1 MQAESNDYY
10 TSLERDAMSWIAR
23 CRTGSWLL
31 LAALVCSTRVAAWGT
46 QGHQVVAA
54 MAWELL
60 QPAARAEVT
69 RLLALE
75 PGETLESLSTW
86 ADEHR
91 NPATGPWHYLNFPRG
106 DCHYTPERD
115 CPDGNCVVAAIERE
129 RAVWAS
135 NANDRTRLKALKYL
149 IHLVADIHQ
158 PLHAGYRDDRGGN
171 QFQLRAFMRG
181 SNLHAVWDSGLL
193 RQLDLDNPALVALL
207 EKTPASGVTLHA
219 SMADVAGES
228 CRLVASPGFYP
239 PDGVDQAYA
248 KRFSPLM
255 LARLSLAARRLAW
268 MLDNTPRPSRNFW

>member
-1 MQAESNDYY
+1 
-10 TSLERDAMSWIAR
+10 MSWIAR

-31 LAALVCSTRVAAWGT
+31 LAALAVSTQVAAWGT

-60 QPAARAEVT
+60 QPATRAEIT
-69 RLLALE
+69 RLLEQE

-91 NPATGPWHYLNFPRG
+91 NPATGPWHYVNFPRG
-106 DCHYTPERD
+106 SCHYLPERD
-115 CPDGNCVVAAIERE
+115 CPDGACVVAAIERE
-129 RAVWAS
+129 RAIWAS
-135 NANDRTRLKALKYL
+135 NANDKTRLKALKYL

-193 RQLDLDNPALVALL
+193 RQLDLDNQALVALL
-207 EKTPASGVTLHA
+207 EKAPANGVKLQA
-219 SMADVAGES
+219 SMADAAEES
-228 CRLVASPGFYP
+228 CRLVALPGFYP
-239 PDGVDQAYA
+239 PDRVDEAYA
-248 KRFSPLM
+248 KQFSPVM
-255 LARLSLAARRLAW
+255 LSRLATAARRLGW
-268 MLDNTPRPSRNFW
+268 MLDSTPRQPRFFW

>member
-1 MQAESNDYY
+1 
-10 TSLERDAMSWIAR
+10 MSWIAR
-23 CRTGSWLL
+23 CRKGSWLL
-31 LAALVCSTRVAAWGT
+31 LAALAVSTQVAAWGT

-60 QPAARAEVT
+60 QAPARAEIS

-91 NPATGPWHYLNFPRG
+91 NPATGPWHYVNFPRG
-106 DCHYTPERD
+106 SCHYTPERD
-115 CPDGNCVVAAIERE
+115 CPDGDCVVAAIERE
-129 RAVWAS
+129 RAIWAS
-135 NANDRTRLKALKYL
+135 NANDKTRLKALKYL
-149 IHLVADIHQ
+149 VHLVADIHQ

-193 RQLDLDNPALVALL
+193 RQLDLDNQALVALL
-207 EKTPASGVTLHA
+207 QKVPVSPAKLHVA
-219 SMADVAGES
+219 MAEVAEES

-239 PDGVDQAYA
+239 QDLVDQAYA
-248 KRFSPLM
+248 KQYSPVM
-255 LARLSLAARRLAW
+255 LARLATAARRLAW
-268 MLDNTPRPSRNFW
+268 MLDSTPRQPRFFW

>member
-1 MQAESNDYY
+1 
-10 TSLERDAMSWIAR
+10 MSWIAR
-23 CRTGSWLL
+23 CRKGSWVL
-31 LAALVCSTRVAAWGT
+31 LATLVFSTHAAAWGS

-60 QPAARAEVT
+60 QPATRAEVQ

-91 NPATGPWHYLNFPRG
+91 NPATGPWHYVNFPRG
-106 DCHYTPERD
+106 NCQYDPERD

-129 RAVWAS
+129 RAIWAS
-135 NANDRTRLKALKYL
+135 NANDKTRLKALKYL
-149 IHLVADIHQ
+149 VHLVADIHQ

-193 RQLDLDNPALVALL
+193 RQLDLDNQALVALL
-207 EKTPASGVTLHA
+207 EKTPASGVKLQA
-219 SMADVAGES
+219 SMADAAEES
-228 CRLVASPGFYP
+228 CRLVALPGFYP
-239 PDGVDQAYA
+239 TGRIGAPYL
-248 KRFSPLM
+248 KEFSPAM
-255 LARLSLAARRLAW
+255 LERLAQAARRLAW
-268 MLDNTPRPSRNFW
+268 VLQLPPP

>member
-1 MQAESNDYY
+1 
-10 TSLERDAMSWIAR
+10 MSWIAR
-23 CRTGSWLL
+23 CRTGSWVL
-31 LAALVCSTRVAAWGT
+31 LAALVVSTQAWAWGS

-60 QPAARAEVT
+60 QPATRQEVN

-91 NPATGPWHYLNFPRG
+91 NPATGPWHYVNFPRG
-106 DCHYTPERD
+106 NCQYEAQRD
-115 CPDGNCVVAAIERE
+115 CPDGHCVVAAIERE

-135 NANDRTRLKALKYL
+135 NANDKARLKALKYL
-149 IHLVADIHQ
+149 IHFVGDIHQ

-193 RQLDLDNPALVALL
+193 HQLDLENQALVALL
-207 EKTPASGVTLHA
+207 EKMPMGSAKVQA
-219 SMADVAGES
+219 SMAEAAEES
-228 CRLVASPGFYP
+228 CRLVATPGFYP
-239 PDGVDQAYA
+239 PDQVDQVYV
-248 KRFSPLM
+248 KQFSPVM
-255 LARLSLAARRLAW
+255 LARLATAARRLAW
-268 MLDNTPRPSRNFW
+268 MLDTTPRQPRSFW

>member
-1 MQAESNDYY
+1 
-10 TSLERDAMSWIAR
+10 MSWIAR
-23 CRTGSWLL
+23 CRTGSWML
-31 LAALVCSTRVAAWGT
+31 LAAFLVSTQAAAWGT

-60 QPAARAEVT
+60 QPATRAEVN
-69 RLLALE
+69 RLLTLE

-91 NPATGPWHYLNFPRG
+91 NPATGPWHYVNFPRG
-106 DCHYTPERD
+106 NCHYDPERD

-129 RAVWAS
+129 RAIWAS
-135 NANDRTRLKALKYL
+135 TANDKARLKALKYL

-193 RQLDLDNPALVALL
+193 RQLDLDNAALVVLL
-207 EKTPASGVTLHA
+207 EKVPANGVKLQA
-219 SMADVAGES
+219 SMAEAAEES
-228 CRLVASPGFYP
+228 CRLVATSGFYP
-239 PDGVDQAYA
+239 PDQVDQTYA
-248 KRFSPLM
+248 KQMSPVM
-255 LARLSLAARRLAW
+255 QARLATAARRLAW
-268 MLDNTPRPSRNFW
+268 MLESTPRQPRSFW

>member
-1 MQAESNDYY
+1 
-10 TSLERDAMSWIAR
+10 MSWIAR

-31 LAALVCSTRVAAWGT
+31 LAALAVSTQVAAWGT
-46 QGHQVVAA
+46 QGHQAVAA

-60 QPAARAEVT
+60 QPATRAEVQ

-91 NPATGPWHYLNFPRG
+91 NPATGPWHYVNFPRG
-106 DCHYTPERD
+106 NCQYDPQRD

-129 RAVWAS
+129 RAIWAS
-135 NANDRTRLKALKYL
+135 NANDKTRLKALKYL

-171 QFQLRAFMRG
+171 QFQIRAFMRG

-193 RQLDLDNPALVALL
+193 RELDLDNEALVAVLH
-207 EKTPASGVTLHA
+207 KIPVPPAKLHVA
-219 SMADVAGES
+219 MAEAAQES
-228 CRLVASPGFYP
+228 CRLVARPGFYP
-239 PDGVDQAYA
+239 SGRIGASYL
-248 KRFSPLM
+248 KEFSPAM
-255 LARLSLAARRLAW
+255 RERLAQAARRLAW
-268 MLDNTPRPSRNFW
+268 VLQLPAP

>member
-1 MQAESNDYY
+1 
-10 TSLERDAMSWIAR
+10 MSWIAR
-23 CRTGSWLL
+23 CRKGSWVL
-31 LAALVCSTRVAAWGT
+31 LAAMVFSTQAAAWGS

-60 QPAARAEVT
+60 QPATRAEVK

-91 NPATGPWHYLNFPRG
+91 NPATGPWHYVNFPRG
-106 DCHYTPERD
+106 NCQYEPERD

-129 RAVWAS
+129 RVIWAS
-135 NANDRTRLKALKYL
+135 NANDKTRLKALKYL
-149 IHLVADIHQ
+149 VHLVADIHQ

-193 RQLDLDNPALVALL
+193 RQLDMDNQALVAVLQ
-207 EKTPASGVTLHA
+207 KVPVPPAKLHVA
-219 SMADVAGES
+219 MAEVAEES
-228 CRLVASPGFYP
+228 CRLVAQPGFYP
-239 PDGVDQAYA
+239 PDRIDQAYV
-248 KRFSPLM
+248 KQFSPVM
-255 LARLSLAARRLAW
+255 LARLATAARRLAW
-268 MLDNTPRPSRNFW
+268 MLDATSRPSRWVW

>member
-1 MQAESNDYY
+1 
-10 TSLERDAMSWIAR
+10 MSWIAR
-23 CRTGSWLL
+23 CRKGSWVL
-31 LAALVCSTRVAAWGT
+31 LATLVFSTQAAAWGS

-60 QPAARAEVT
+60 QPATRAEVQ

-91 NPATGPWHYLNFPRG
+91 NPATGPWHYVNFPRG
-106 DCHYTPERD
+106 NCQYDPERD

-129 RAVWAS
+129 RAIWAS
-135 NANDRTRLKALKYL
+135 NANDKTRLKALKYL
-149 IHLVADIHQ
+149 VHLVADIHQ

-193 RQLDLDNPALVALL
+193 RQLDLDNAALVALL
-207 EKTPASGVTLHA
+207 HKVPLPGADAHA
-219 SMADVAGES
+219 SMTGVAEES
-228 CRLVASPGFYP
+228 CRLVAQAGFYP
-239 PDGVDQAYA
+239 PERVDRAYLA
-248 KRFSPLM
+248 QFSPLALER
-255 LARLSLAARRLAW
+255 LAIAGLRLAW
-268 MLDNTPRPSRNFW
+268 TLSP

>member
-1 MQAESNDYY
+1 
-10 TSLERDAMSWIAR
+10 MSWIAR
-23 CRTGSWLL
+23 CRKGSWVL
-31 LAALVCSTRVAAWGT
+31 LAAMVFSTQAAAWGS

-60 QPAARAEVT
+60 QPATRAEVK

-91 NPATGPWHYLNFPRG
+91 NPATGPWHYVNFPRG
-106 DCHYTPERD
+106 NCQYEPERD

-129 RAVWAS
+129 RVIWAS
-135 NANDRTRLKALKYL
+135 NANDKTRLKALKYL
-149 IHLVADIHQ
+149 VHLVADIHQ

-193 RQLDLDNPALVALL
+193 RQLDLDNEALVAVLQ
-207 EKTPASGVTLHA
+207 KIPSSGFKLQA
-219 SMADVAGES
+219 SMVEAAQESCLLVAG
-228 CRLVASPGFYP
+228 PGFYP
-239 PDGVDQAYA
+239 LDRVEPAYV
-248 KRFSPLM
+248 KQFSPVV

-268 MLDNTPRPSRNFW
+268 MLDNTARQPRSFW

>member
-1 MQAESNDYY
+1 
-10 TSLERDAMSWIAR
+10 MSWIAR
-23 CRTGSWLL
+23 CRTGSWVL
-31 LAALVCSTRVAAWGT
+31 LAALVVSTQAGAWGS

-60 QPAARAEVT
+60 QPATRQEVN

-91 NPATGPWHYLNFPRG
+91 NPATGPWHYVNFPRG
-106 DCHYTPERD
+106 NCQYEAQRD
-115 CPDGNCVVAAIERE
+115 CPDGHCVVAAIERE

-135 NANDRTRLKALKYL
+135 NANDKARLKALKYL
-149 IHLVADIHQ
+149 IHFVGDIHQ

-193 RQLDLDNPALVALL
+193 HQLDLENQALVALL
-207 EKTPASGVTLHA
+207 EKMPMGSAKVQA
-219 SMADVAGES
+219 SMAEAAEES
-228 CRLVASPGFYP
+228 CRLVATPSFYP
-239 PDGVDQAYA
+239 PDQVDQAYV
-248 KRFSPLM
+248 KQFSPVM
-255 LARLSLAARRLAW
+255 LARLATAARRLAW
-268 MLDNTPRPSRNFW
+268 MLDTTPRQPRSFW

>member
-1 MQAESNDYY
+1 
-10 TSLERDAMSWIAR
+10 MSWIAR
-23 CRTGSWLL
+23 CRTGSWML
-31 LAALVCSTRVAAWGT
+31 LAAFLVSTQAAAWGT

-60 QPAARAEVT
+60 QPATRAEVN
-69 RLLALE
+69 RLLTLE

-91 NPATGPWHYLNFPRG
+91 NPATGPWHYVNFPRG
-106 DCHYTPERD
+106 NCHYDPERD

-129 RAVWAS
+129 RAIWAS
-135 NANDRTRLKALKYL
+135 TANDKARLKALKYL

-193 RQLDLDNPALVALL
+193 RQLDLDNAALVALL
-207 EKTPASGVTLHA
+207 HKVAVPHAKLHA
-219 SMADVAGES
+219 SMAEVAEES
-228 CRLVASPGFYP
+228 CRLVAMPGFYP
-239 PDGVDQAYA
+239 AARVDMAYFHD
-248 KRFSPLM
+248 FSPVM
-255 LARLSLAARRLAW
+255 RDRLAFGARRLAW
-268 MLDNTPRPSRNFW
+268 VIQLPAR